1 MYGDLKILTGTSNA
15 PLAQAI
21 CEHLG
26 CQLTPAL
33 CEKFSDGESRIEI
46 SSSVRGDDVFV
57 IQPTC
62 APVNFNLMQLC
73 LMLDALKRASA
84 GRITAV
90 IPYYGYARQDRK
102 VSPRAP
108 ISAKLVADFL
118 STAGANRVVTVDLH
132 AGQIQG
138 FFNCPVDNLFA
149 SQVLLEPFMSMKG
162 EIVVVSPD
170 AGGVERARSFAKR
183 IEAPLAIIDKRR
195 DRPNQATAT
204 HVIGDVDGKI
214 AVLVDDIIDTA
225 GTICAGAEVL
235 LREGAREVYACAT
248 HGVLSGPAL
257 ERLNNSVFTKVV
269 VTDTIPSG
277 ERVLEAAGRFRGQP
291 SRQEHPQHPHRVVR
305 KRAVLKRI
313 AFEMLNIS
321 KVPFCRKTSFSVESA
336 PCCGAPNQRS
346 DWSVSFLK
354 RSGRTERN
362 LSGVLRGT
370 GSSQRIYHHG
380 FFPVE
385 G

>member
-108 ISAKLVADFL
+108 ISAKMVADFI
-118 STAGANRVVTVDLH
+118 SVSGAERVVTIDLH

-138 FFNCPVDNLFA
+138 YFDCPVDNLFA
-149 SQVLLEPFMSMKG
+149 VPVMLDALRQMHEDN
-162 EIVVVSPD
+162 VVIVSPD
-170 AGGVERARSFAKR
+170 AGGVERARAYAKR
-183 IEAPLAIIDKRR
+183 LNAPLAIVDKRR
-195 DRPNQATAT
+195 DKPNQAQAM
-204 HVIGDVDGKI
+204 HVIGEVEGRVAI
-214 AVLVDDIIDTA
+214 VVDDMIDTA
-225 GTICAGAEVL
+225 GTLCAGADVL
-235 LREGAREVYACAT
+235 LKNGATKIVACAT
-248 HGVLSGPAL
+248 HPVLSGPAI
-257 ERLNNSVFTKVV
+257 ERINSTGALSQVF
-269 VTDTIPSG
+269 VTDTIPLG
-277 ERVLEAAGRFRGQP
+277 DKLERCPKLQVISVAALLGKTI
-291 SRQEHPQHPHRVVR
+291 H
-305 KRAVLKRI
+305 
-313 AFEMLNIS
+313 NIH
-321 KVPFCRKTSFSVESA
+321 
-336 PCCGAPNQRS
+336 
-346 DWSVSFLK
+346 
-354 RSGRTERN
+354 
-362 LSGVLRGT
+362 T
-370 GSSQRIYHHG
+370 GSSVSVL
-380 FFPVE
+380 FV
-385 G
+385 

>member
-149 SQVLLEPFMSMKG
+149 SQVLLEPFMAMKG

-195 DRPNQATAT
+195 PRANVAEIMNIIGEVKGRTC
-204 HVIGDVDGKI
+204 VIT
-214 AVLVDDIIDTA
+214 DDIVDTA
-225 GTICAGAEVL
+225 GTLCNAAGALKES
-235 LREGAREVYACAT
+235 GAKRVVAYIT
-248 HGVLSGPAL
+248 HPVLSGAAVERIMNSAL
-257 ERLNNSVFTKVV
+257 DELV
-269 VTDTIPSG
+269 VTDTIPLSAAAEACPKIRQVSCAAIIG
-277 ERVLEAAGRFRGQP
+277 ETL
-291 SRQEHPQHPHRVVR
+291 S
-305 KRAVLKRI
+305 RI
-313 AFEMLNIS
+313 ARE
-321 KVPFCRKTSFSVESA
+321 
-336 PCCGAPNQRS
+336 
-346 DWSVSFLK
+346 DSVSNLF
-354 RSGRTERN
+354 TE
-362 LSGVLRGT
+362 
-370 GSSQRIYHHG
+370 
-380 FFPVE
+380 
-385 G
+385 